1 MAEPSERTV
10 ILNLLRAAV
19 PERAQEITACW
30 KRFDPKVEIISDRVG
45 TTMNA
50 SRHRIQFDMK
60 TLRAFWLIGFSA
72 WRSIECYSPSLV
84 VAEVL
89 GISVD
94 QALTVDENLATF
106 ERYYKERLAA
116 AQTLLAADA
125 SDNVPWPDDIPQPT
139 VERSLLSSVQ
149 AKVAFD
155 LVLLATAF
163 VFLHELRHVLLDG
176 EETRP
181 KVPAE
186 EEMACDVWARE
197 ILTAKLASYAAEHGH
212 QYGEVLKKRSMG
224 LAMGAIILDTITP
237 ALSRNDTKLYPSIG
251 RRMEAL
257 LSGMGLPDNSSF
269 WMLTSCLLIGVMR
282 QQRLPL
288 AHTPVSAKGLTERL
302 IEDIRNQREC
312 DA

>member
-1 MAEPSERTV
+1 MSCCASRLTTCSNRSSPTEEVAVAEPSERII
-10 ILNLLRAAV
+10 ILNLLRGAV

-30 KRFDPKVEIISDRVG
+30 QRFDPKVEIIRDRAG

-50 SRHRIQFDMK
+50 NRRRIQFDVK
-60 TLRAFWLIGFSA
+60 TLRTFWLIGFST
-72 WRSIECYSPSLV
+72 WKSIECYSPSLV

-94 QALTVDENLATF
+94 QALRVDENLATF
-106 ERYYKERLAA
+106 ERDYKERLAA
-116 AQTLLAADA
+116 AEKTLIAADT

-139 VERSLLSSVQ
+139 ADRSLLSSAQ
-149 AKVAFD
+149 AKAAFD
-155 LVLLATAF
+155 LVLLAKRRTF

-224 LAMGAIILDTITP
+224 LAIGAIILDTITP
-237 ALSRNDTKLYPSIG
+237 TLSRNDTKP
-251 RRMEAL
+251 
-257 LSGMGLPDNSSF
+257 LPVHWAADG
-269 WMLTSCLLIGVMR
+269 GVAKR
-282 QQRLPL
+282 NRL
-288 AHTPVSAKGLTERL
+288 AR
-302 IEDIRNQREC
+302 
-312 DA
+312 